1 MLTPSQF
8 KQDQVTLI
16 FKGKFIFVQA
26 FRIITIAVNRWRAL
40 YAVADTPVTHA
51 ITTAPV
57 HD

>member
-16 FKGKFIFVQA
+16 FKGKLVFVQA
-26 FRIITIAVNRWRAL
+26 FRIKSIAVNRMCAL
-40 YAVADTPVTHA
+40 YAVTDTPVTHA